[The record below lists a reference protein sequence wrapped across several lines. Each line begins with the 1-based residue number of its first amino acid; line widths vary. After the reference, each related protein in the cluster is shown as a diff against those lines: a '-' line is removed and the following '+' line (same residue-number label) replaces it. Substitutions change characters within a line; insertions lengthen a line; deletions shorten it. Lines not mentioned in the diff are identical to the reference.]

1 MSSLRDMARYDP
13 DLVPPLPESHG
24 GTQYRAW
31 PEPVPEQ
38 VQIFRPSAR
47 CWGREAHIQ
56 ELSTCSPGPPLNLR
70 IGRRRPSILRLIA
83 RTTRKGLPRWR

>member
-31 PEPVPEQ
+31 PEPMPEQ
-38 VQIFRPSAR
+38 VRIVRP
-47 CWGREAHIQ
+47 WGRDVHIQ
-56 ELSTCSPGPPLNLR
+56 ELSTCAPGPPLNLP
-70 IGRRRPSILRLIA
+70 IGRRRPSILRMIA